1 MVRSTRRTLVL
12 AEHKLT
18 CLITVQS
25 RIDEATLL
33 AVQQQMAQQ
42 AAFASIPDVVKR
54 VSTLHA
60 SREILSVVLTWSI
73 YKVYRPLPPS
83 RSRQQPRR
91 DYCCVREW
99 MEPADG
105 EVLLKDRMAGSR
117 GHRAFGQ

>member
-1 MVRSTRRTLVL
+1 MVRSTRHALVL

-73 YKVYRPLPPS
+73 CKVYRPLPPS
-83 RSRQQPRR
+83 RLGEQSCRN
-91 DYCCVREW
+91 YCRI
-99 MEPADG
+99 
-105 EVLLKDRMAGSR
+105 
-117 GHRAFGQ
+117 